1 MTSTQRVV
9 TIPPVTQW
17 SETSEAILNAPYDH
31 FCTMKGL
38 GTSHKLFD
46 AVNEVLKVPE
56 DKYKLILKISH
67 ILGASCN
74 LALDDLDIGSEQS
87 RGYAATPA
95 IFGVPQTI
103 NTAGYLFVL
112 VMEVMAELQAL
123 HPSADLNS
131 ILVQE
136 IKLVHRGQAL
146 ENHWQNTMTCPTEE
160 ECIDVMNKKTAA
172 FFRLFIRLMQACAT
186 QNQNLDFVPVSNTL
200 GVFFQIW
207 RDLKDLESGTD
218 ISEGKFT
225 FPIRHAIAYNPK
237 NPLIKYCLAQHSAA
251 PPVIEK
257 VMSYL
262 RDESKSIEYSKE
274 TLKILQGQIQAE
286 LKSLGGSAGIE
297 SLVNELLSSL
307 Q

>member
-1 MTSTQRVV
+1 
-9 TIPPVTQW
+9 
-17 SETSEAILNAPYDH
+17 
-31 FCTMKGL
+31 MKGL

-46 AVNEVLKVPE
+46 SVNEVLKVPE
-56 DKYKLILKISH
+56 DKYKLILRISH

-103 NTAGYLFVL
+103 NTAGYLFV
-112 VMEVMAELQAL
+112 VAMEALAELQAL
-123 HPSADLNS
+123 HPSTDLNT
-131 ILVQE
+131 IFVQE

-186 QNQNLDFVPVSNTL
+186 QNQNLDFVPLSNTL

-207 RDLKDLESGTD
+207 RDLKDLESGGMTD

-225 FPIRHAIAYNPK
+225 FPIRHAIAFNPK
-237 NPLIKYCLAQHSAA
+237 NPLLQYCLAQRSAA

-257 VMSYL
+257 VMNYL
-262 RDESKSIEYSKE
+262 RTESKSIEYSQE
-274 TLKILQGQIQAE
+274 TLKILQAQIQAE
-286 LKSLGGSAGIE
+286 LRTLGGSAGIE
-297 SLVNELLSSL
+297 SLVDEMLNSL
-307 Q
+307 AQ